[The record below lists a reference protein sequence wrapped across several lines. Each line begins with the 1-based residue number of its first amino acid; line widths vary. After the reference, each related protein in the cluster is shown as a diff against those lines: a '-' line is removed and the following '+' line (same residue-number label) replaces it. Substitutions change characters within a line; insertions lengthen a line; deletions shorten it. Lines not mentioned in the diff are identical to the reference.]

1 MVGSCG
7 EGVTQPRLEHVHHG
21 LDLPALAVR
30 FIVEVG
36 GHEPTPLAFGQLV
49 RGPPDL
55 RGDHRFD
62 SKILPQHLVVLFAV
76 IARIQEEL
84 VGDDLAGHVFHQ
96 REELVDVGP
105 GALPAHVAED
115 DVIFA
120 VDDDAELG
128 EAVVGD
134 TPRLVFVVAT
144 FLALLTSF
152 CEVGRAAVG
161 RETSRVAR
169 RLIDACDPSD
179 VVVIDGRV
187 LRVAVE
193 LFEGLLEEFTQH
205 HVVEQLRVALLEGGI
220 VGHLVGQ
227 VEDVAQVRPLADERN
242 GCAVVLLEEL
252 A

>member
-7 EGVTQPRLEHVHHG
+7 EGVVQPGLEHVHHG

-36 GHEPTPLAFGQLV
+36 GHEPTPLAFGPLFRGQLV

-62 SKILPQHLVVLFAV
+62 FKILPQHLVILFAV
-76 IARIQEEL
+76 VARIQEEL

-115 DVIFA
+115 DVAFA
-120 VDDDAELG
+120 VDNDAELG

-134 TPRLVFVVAT
+134 TPRLAFVIAM
-144 FLALLTSF
+144 FLALFTAF

-161 RETSRVAR
+161 REAGRGEKRDKYIYPPFVMV
-169 RLIDACDPSD
+169 LIRCFMPRIASIKP
-179 VVVIDGRV
+179 
-187 LRVAVE
+187 
-193 LFEGLLEEFTQH
+193 EGTHPPCSQS
-205 HVVEQLRVALLEGGI
+205 EQWT
-220 VGHLVGQ
+220 
-227 VEDVAQVRPLADERN
+227 
-242 GCAVVLLEEL
+242 
-252 A
+252 